1 MQGTAFST
9 VRRRRS
15 IAFSI
20 FTTLYLSSHE
30 CVSRYGSIHVYAWN
44 KILNFKF
51 FIKKKCLTIPHRSL
65 SEKRSR
71 SSFFSVSSINTNTH
85 THTHT
90 QNRVSRY
97 ECTCDGPGMK
107 LTIDIAC
114 KILPLEKDSSIVFAL
129 ASTLYKDGSDDS
141 DSFDQSS
148 GKPSHLDDFDYA
160 MYGKVFKY
168 IRESGTDSKTVS
180 VYVSFGGLLMRLTG
194 QQEDLKEV
202 KPDMNL
208 YCLIQKLE

>member
-1 MQGTAFST
+1 MF
-9 VRRRRS
+9 VY
-15 IAFSI
+15 I
-20 FTTLYLSSHE
+20 FTLSLIASLNE
-30 CVSRYGSIHVYAWN
+30 KTKC
-44 KILNFKF
+44 IL
-51 FIKKKCLTIPHRSL
+51 KKH
-65 SEKRSR
+65 
-71 SSFFSVSSINTNTH
+71 
-85 THTHT
+85 
-90 QNRVSRY
+90 RVSRY
-97 ECTCDGPGMK
+97 ECTCDGPGMN

>member
-1 MQGTAFST
+1 
-9 VRRRRS
+9 
-15 IAFSI
+15 
-20 FTTLYLSSHE
+20 
-30 CVSRYGSIHVYAWN
+30 
-44 KILNFKF
+44 
-51 FIKKKCLTIPHRSL
+51 
-65 SEKRSR
+65 
-71 SSFFSVSSINTNTH
+71 
-85 THTHT
+85 
-90 QNRVSRY
+90 
-97 ECTCDGPGMK
+97 MK

-148 GKPSHLDDFDYA
+148 GKPSHLNDFDYA